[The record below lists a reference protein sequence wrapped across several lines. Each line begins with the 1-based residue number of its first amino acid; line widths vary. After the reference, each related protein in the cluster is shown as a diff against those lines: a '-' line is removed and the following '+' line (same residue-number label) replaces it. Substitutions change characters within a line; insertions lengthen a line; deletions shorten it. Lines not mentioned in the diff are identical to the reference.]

1 MEPHD
6 ISVRVAGAPV
16 KDYQPVEV
24 NSVNAAGHEIQAPQV
39 QKAQKRTSLNHYM
52 IESSITE
59 EIREENQS
67 ERSSSDQRS
76 PAGGEVRE
84 DHVIVREGV
93 TSMFQ
98 HPASVGETEEG
109 TDNGGVLTPDAATSG
124 LGLPCLSNSNL
135 DNKN

>member
-16 KDYQPVEV
+16 NEYQPVEV
-24 NSVNAAGHEIQAPQV
+24 NSVNAAGHEIQASQV

-67 ERSSSDQRS
+67 ERSSSDQPSRNS
-76 PAGGEVRE
+76 PSGGEVRE

-98 HPASVGETEEG
+98 HPASVGETE
-109 TDNGGVLTPDAATSG
+109 
-124 LGLPCLSNSNL
+124 
-135 DNKN
+135 

>member
-1 MEPHD
+1 
-6 ISVRVAGAPV
+6 
-16 KDYQPVEV
+16 
-24 NSVNAAGHEIQAPQV
+24 
-39 QKAQKRTSLNHYM
+39 M

-76 PAGGEVRE
+76 RNSPSGGEVRE

-109 TDNGGVLTPDAATSG
+109 TENGGVNTPDAATSG
-124 LGLPCLSNSNL
+124 IGLPCLSNSNL
-135 DNKN
+135 DNRN